1 MTEKFAM
8 LEIKLYMATG
18 SLYKNYKLIVN
29 FKHSAYFN
37 TQCLKHIE

>member
-29 FKHSAYFN
+29 ISNIVLILTRSAEN
-37 TQCLKHIE
+37 I